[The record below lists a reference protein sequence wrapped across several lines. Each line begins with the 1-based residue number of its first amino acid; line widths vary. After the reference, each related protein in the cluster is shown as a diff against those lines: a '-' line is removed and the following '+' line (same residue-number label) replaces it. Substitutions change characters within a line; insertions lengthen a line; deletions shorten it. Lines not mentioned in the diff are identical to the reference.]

1 MPVDMSQTANDAF
14 LRELPWNPQPL
25 RRYDQPEPYPVE
37 RLPPI
42 IRDAV
47 EQVADYVQ
55 APLAM
60 VAGCALSAVSAAVQT
75 QFSVSR
81 DDRLHG
87 PASLFFLTIA
97 QSGERKSTVDKLFMQ
112 PLHDWEAHQRKEQK
126 RWERMHRDAMEA
138 WENNGRQGDKP
149 EDPPIVPRMLRGDDT
164 AEALVAHLDKYPI
177 AAVVSAEAGVIFGSH
192 SMKAENAQRNMGLL
206 NQIWDGGPIREAR
219 VGRGETIIESVRGT
233 MGLMLQPDVLAKFSE
248 KTDGLARGIGFFA
261 RFLMCHPPTTQGTRL
276 YKQPPS
282 SMSALRAF
290 QVRVAHLLLIPAAFD
305 EMGRL
310 DGHCVRLDSAAE
322 RVWILFHD
330 EVEELIGGDREYS
343 TIKDIASKAAE
354 NAARIACCLHVFN
367 TYAEGLSPI
376 TASTID
382 SACALMRW
390 YLDEAVRFS
399 SSTDVTEEVRN
410 AEKLE
415 EWLCRRVRE
424 KPRDPITVNMI
435 RQKGPGALRGGKRI
449 DDALDL
455 LSDLRR
461 VRVKSYPGDKSR
473 YITIAPQV
481 VKEWS

>member
-1 MPVDMSQTANDAF
+1 MPVDMSQTANDDF

-47 EQVADYVQ
+47 EQVVDYVQ
-55 APLAM
+55 APVAL

-81 DDRLHG
+81 DERLHG

-97 QSGERKSTVDKLFMQ
+97 ESGERKSTVDKLFMQ

-126 RWERMHRDAMEA
+126 RWERMHREEMEA
-138 WENNGRQGDKP
+138 WESEGRQGERP

-164 AEALVAHLDKYPI
+164 AEALIAHLDKYPI

-219 VGRGETIIESVRGT
+219 VGRGESIIESVRGT
-233 MGLMLQPDVLAKFSE
+233 MGLMLQPDVLMKFSE

-261 RFLMCHPPTTQGTRL
+261 RFLMCHPATTQGTRL
-276 YKQPPS
+276 YKRPLS
-282 SMSALRAF
+282 SMSALKAF
-290 QVRVAHLLLIPAAFD
+290 QVRVAQLLLIPAAFD

-310 DGHCVRLDSAAE
+310 DGHRVRFDPAAE
-322 RVWILFHD
+322 RAWIMFHD
-330 EVEELIGGDREYS
+330 EVEELVGGDREYS
-343 TIKDIASKAAE
+343 TIGDVASKAAE
-354 NAARIACCLHVFN
+354 NAARLACCLHVFA
-367 TYAEGLSPI
+367 TYAKGLSPI
-376 TASTID
+376 AHGTID
-382 SACALMRW
+382 SACAIMRW
-390 YLDEAVRFS
+390 YLDEAVRFGR
-399 SSTDVTEEVRN
+399 STDVTEEVRN
-410 AEKLE
+410 AETLE
-415 EWLCRRVRE
+415 RWLAGKVKEAPKDAMTVRM
-424 KPRDPITVNMI
+424 V
-435 RQKGPGALRGGKRI
+435 RQKGPGMLRGGKRI
-449 DDALDL
+449 DDAIDL
-455 LSDLRR
+455 LQDLGRIR
-461 VRVKSYPGDKSR
+461 VTVYPGNKSR